1 MTLFKILDGRPSL
14 YVVVVVCLC
23 AITYFYFR
31 SQRAPNGLRRPPGPR
46 GLPLIGNTLQLGP
59 QPQKQLKAW
68 ADKYGEIMQVQI
80 GWENWVYLNSP
91 AVVKEII
98 DKQSAITSSRA
109 PMPVGNDI
117 ISGGM
122 RFLFMG
128 YTPTWRKLRAI
139 VHKLLTPK
147 VSDLYRPSQEFE
159 AKQLLFDLLTDSAN
173 QEDFYMHVRRYTTS
187 VVLTSTYGRRVPKW
201 ESEDVREVYALMK
214 EFSEGTAPGAFLA
227 DLIPPLAKIPISL
240 QWWRPRALRYQHRQ
254 VKIWT
259 KYWNDLMVKMDT
271 KSAPECFVKHFAE
284 TDYKK
289 QDIGEVQA
297 AFVAGTMIEA
307 GSETTSSSLNS
318 LILYLAANPV
328 IQARAHDELDK
339 VVGSSASPTFD
350 HENELPYIRAMVKE
364 ILRIRPVTNIGT
376 PHYTTADVT
385 YKDFYIPKGTIVCI
399 HTYALHMDASRYE
412 APYEFRP
419 ERYLNHP
426 LKAGAYAS
434 HPDPYARDHFA
445 FGGGRRICP
454 GMHLAENSLFITLAK
469 ILWAFKIEPGLNV
482 DGTQQVMDTSDD
494 AYELGVNTLPKPF
507 RARFIPRDERREEV
521 VRDEWQKAKA
531 DGFFLGSTKV
541 DVGGMVAAS

>member
-1 MTLFKILDGRPSL
+1 MVLFKLLDIRPS
-14 YVVVVVCLC
+14 VCALALAC
-23 AITYFYFR
+23 FCVIAYLNFR
-31 SQRAPNGLRRPPGPR
+31 SQRVPRGLRRAPGPR
-46 GLPLIGNTLQLGP
+46 GLPLVGNTLQLGP

-68 ADKYGEIMQVQI
+68 ADKYGEIMQIQI

-98 DKQSAITSSRA
+98 DRQSAITSSRA

-128 YTPTWRKLRAI
+128 YTPTWRTLRAI
-139 VHKLLTPK
+139 VHKLMTPK
-147 VSDLYRPSQEFE
+147 LSDLYRPSQEFE
-159 AKQLLFDLLTDSAN
+159 AKQLIFDLLTDNAN

-187 VVLTSTYGRRVPKW
+187 VALTSTYGRRVPKW
-201 ESEDVREVYALMK
+201 ESEDVKEVYAVMK

-227 DLIPPLAKIPISL
+227 DLIPPLAKIPVFL
-240 QWWRPRALRYQHRQ
+240 QWWRTRALEYQHRQ
-254 VKIWT
+254 VRIWM

-271 KSAPECFVKHFAE
+271 ESAPECFVKRFAE

-289 QDIGEVQA
+289 QDIGEVQG
-297 AFVAGTMIEA
+297 AFVAGTMIE
-307 GSETTSSSLNS
+307 
-318 LILYLAANPV
+318 
-328 IQARAHDELDK
+328 
-339 VVGSSASPTFD
+339 VVGPSASPTFD
-350 HENELPYIRAMVKE
+350 HEDQLPYIRAMVKE

-385 YKDFYIPKGTIVCI
+385 YKDYYIPKGTIVCI
-399 HTYALHMDASRYE
+399 HTYALHLDASRYD

-419 ERYLNHP
+419 ERRYLHHP

-494 AYELGVNTLPKPF
+494 AYELGSNTLPKPF
-507 RARFIPRDERREEV
+507 KARFIPRDRQRQEV
-521 VRDEWQKAKA
+521 IRDEWQKAKV

-541 DVGGMVAAS
+541 NTDGMVVAS